1 MAMEH
6 TLQTRIVELR
16 EEATEGEVT
25 QLTGQCPDLPFRQA
39 QLRVHKEAVQL
50 SNN

>member
-1 MAMEH
+1 VRRVPKREAKAAYQVMAMEH

-25 QLTGQCPDLPFRQA
+25 QLTGQCPD
-39 QLRVHKEAVQL
+39 
-50 SNN
+50 

>member
-1 MAMEH
+1 MEH